1 MKAVPYYKD
10 FIKALGKGKEEE
22 QTVLEEMR
30 HFVNELAVTLDNL
43 NDFYQKTG
51 QEVDKKV

>member
-10 FIKALGKGKEEE
+10 FIKALGKGEAEE